1 MYFIDSSALVAML
14 APEDD
19 GETYAQRL
27 DSSHGNAASAIVVY
41 ETVLA
46 LARLRRISVAEALMI
61 VLEHLQ
67 RAGVELMSIGADA
80 HVAALSAHER
90 YGKGTGHP
98 AQINLGDCFSYAM
111 AKAHNLKI
119 LYKGNDFAQTDMA

>member
-1 MYFIDSSALVAML
+1 MYFVDSSALVAML
-14 APEDD
+14 APEED
-19 GETYAQRL
+19 GETYSQAL
-27 DSSHGNAASAIVVY
+27 DSSRGNAATAVVVY

-46 LARLRRISVAEALMI
+46 LARLRSMAIAEAMMV
-61 VLEHLQ
+61 VLEYLQ
-67 RAGVELMSIGADA
+67 RAGVELMPIDADA
-80 HVAALSAHER
+80 HVTALGAHER

>member
-1 MYFIDSSALVAML
+1 MYFVDSSSLVAML
-14 APEDD
+14 APEED
-19 GETYAQRL
+19 GEIYAQHL
-27 DSSHGNAASAIVVY
+27 DSSHGNAASALVVF
-41 ETVLA
+41 EVVLA
-46 LARLRRISVAEALMI
+46 LVRLRHISVAEALML

-67 RAGVELMSIGADA
+67 RAGVELMPIGVDA
-80 HVAALSAHER
+80 HVAALGAHAR

-98 AQINLGDCFSYAM
+98 AQLNLGDCFSYAM

>member
-1 MYFIDSSALVAML
+1 MYFLDSSALVAML

-19 GETYAQRL
+19 GEAYARRL
-27 DSSHGNAASAIVVY
+27 GSSRGNAASAIVVY

-67 RAGVELMSIGADA
+67 RAGVELMSISADA
-80 HVAALSAHER
+80 HVAALGAHER

-98 AQINLGDCFSYAM
+98 AQLNLGDCFSYAV

-119 LYKGNDFAQTDMA
+119 LYKGDDFAQTDMA